1 MSILKEFDLDI
12 PYINSGT
19 PEDYEANWKQ
29 KRIQFR
35 DEIRCVASLVERS
48 FEQYKTSD
56 SWKVLIEVVD
66 VITDPGVKDFSGV
79 CRVQVQ
85 FHVDTFFSKNDEEK
99 KEATLDLMRRG
110 IYSIILA
117 KGWDSVPFERAL
129 EIAKNQNLIN
139 EWYWKKPLVSSNRK
153 YKASLYIVHEVKGIK
168 GILIV
173 ANKNNE
179 EILRVEAFRDRPNE
193 WAYLRFLGKLEWS
206 THNEVVLL
214 DKRNNVVGKATVN
227 KPSDLDILNKDMR

>member
-1 MSILKEFDLDI
+1 MPILREFDLDI

-35 DEIRCVASLVERS
+35 DDIRCVASLVERS
-48 FEQYKTSD
+48 FVKFKTSD

-79 CRVQVQ
+79 CTVQVQ
-85 FHVDTFFSKNDEEK
+85 FHVDTFFSLNDQEK
-99 KEATLDLMRRG
+99 KETTLYLMRRG
-110 IYSIILA
+110 IFSIILA
-117 KGWDSVPFERAL
+117 KGWDPVPFERAFEL
-129 EIAKNQNLIN
+129 AEYQNLIN
-139 EWYWKKPLVSSNRK
+139 EWYWKKPLFSSNRK
-153 YKASLYIVHEVKGIK
+153 YKASLYLVHEVTVVKGF
-168 GILIV
+168 LIV
-173 ANKNNE
+173 ANKHNE

-193 WAYLRFLGKLEWS
+193 WAYLRYLGKLEWL
-206 THNEVVLL
+206 TQNEVVLL

-227 KPSDLDILNKDMR
+227 